1 MNLKS
6 NQYLN
11 KLNIDN
17 NQEFNSDSDLDIL
30 FKIFLKNKRLLISSA
45 ILIFTFCS
53 IYINSKKQIW
63 EGQFQI
69 VLTKQKD
76 SNINLQ
82 NILSSGQ
89 LDVLSSLRSRGNA
102 STKNLDTEITI
113 LGSQSVLKPVFDYVQ
128 NFKKQKGEDISKN
141 RYKNWFKSN
150 ISIELERRT
159 TVLNLSYRDKYKE
172 LIIPVINKISK
183 QYQIYSGRDRKKV
196 LKNTIEYLKN
206 QINVYKQNSLNS
218 NKNLQQFAIENDL
231 PEKDFSNSN
240 NSNIE
245 KITFLEESNNF
256 SKTKKNDLFNNL
268 ESQRLNAKN
277 EIRSINFQIKQIEKI
292 NNIFEDNI
300 EKPTS
305 FYNALL
311 IPEIINSEAYKILQN
326 VDNELLL
333 SKSVYTDKSI
343 KVINLKRKRNNLIR
357 QIKSKAY
364 NILLSNKYFAEAKL
378 SAVSR
383 PKEVLIKYK
392 ELTREFK
399 RDEQILRNL
408 ENQLREIELE
418 NLKSN
423 EPWELI
429 TEPTLLDNP
438 VKPKYKRSYAFAFL
452 FSIFTSSIFV
462 LLLEKKKNLFYSNKD
477 LISLIPSPLLISL
490 LTNSQKNWREEF
502 KLLNKRLIKNEIKD
516 LSLIKVGNIE
526 EVSEEIIKDC
536 ISNVL
541 NTIETIFTDNLAEIN
556 YLSTILILDKRFL
569 TQDDLKLF
577 LKRFSLTSTQ
587 CIGFIVIEN

>member
-577 LKRFSLTSTQ
+577 LKRFSLTSSQ
-587 CIGFIVIEN
+587 CIGFIIIEN

>member
-76 SNINLQ
+76 SEINLQ

-128 NFKKQKGEDISKN
+128 NFKKEKGEDISKN

-245 KITFLEESNNF
+245 QITFLGESNNF
-256 SKTKKNDLFNNL
+256 SKTKKNNLFNNL

-277 EIRSINFQIKQIEKI
+277 EIRSINFQIKQIEKL
-292 NNIFEDNI
+292 NNLFEDNI
-300 EKPTS
+300 DKPTS
-305 FYNALL
+305 FYNALF

-333 SKSVYTDKSI
+333 SKSIYTDKSI

-418 NLKSN
+418 NLRSN

-526 EVSEEIIKDC
+526 EESEEIIKDC

-569 TQDDLKLF
+569 TQDDLKFF